1 MRNPIRSDLFSAR
14 RDIVLAL
21 WSISS
26 GVDGHHELKQIASEL
41 DSLSV
46 ALSSTS
52 AANAYAAF
60 AGLVRVV
67 DALVHWRTAVLE
79 GTLDADRFL
88 RSARERHTLWLDEYR
103 EQSSANKMVSAAA
116 AISDINQIAHVL
128 PIVRSIALIPLPV
141 GVFESQKV
149 RLTSHSQVDD
159 SPEDQKLQPEDLTIA
174 FLKFQINGQPAVALQ
189 NLAPG
194 EVHDLEIEVRVSRWP
209 AEQTELRLTPI
220 SVEPKSTYD
229 FPVFSFTKP
238 AGTAPYILHQRGR
251 AVVLLPQGMHARP
264 FEFKYTAEFLLERG
278 EQPVA
283 VVGHRTL
290 LIEGIDVSKFQ
301 ICGYPV
307 LDRKLFEIR
316 DTLRR
321 RSAVPQD
328 ETADALLVLAPLC
341 NVAGRAV
348 QDAEFPGSWTESQFQ
363 SQLRKELR
371 RNTLIGAHL
380 DEHANGGGGITDL
393 SLRGMPIELKVV
405 KNLVTD
411 VGDCERY
418 FAQTASYA
426 VAKGKHT
433 GILCVLDSSEK
444 TTSSRSIDDLLGL
457 QLHEDSGVMICVIV
471 IQGNLAKPSA
481 LSR

>member
-1 MRNPIRSDLFSAR
+1 
-14 RDIVLAL
+14 
-21 WSISS
+21 
-26 GVDGHHELKQIASEL
+26 
-41 DSLSV
+41 
-46 ALSSTS
+46 
-52 AANAYAAF
+52 
-60 AGLVRVV
+60 
-67 DALVHWRTAVLE
+67 
-79 GTLDADRFL
+79 
-88 RSARERHTLWLDEYR
+88 
-103 EQSSANKMVSAAA
+103 
-116 AISDINQIAHVL
+116 
-128 PIVRSIALIPLPV
+128 
-141 GVFESQKV
+141 
-149 RLTSHSQVDD
+149 
-159 SPEDQKLQPEDLTIA
+159 
-174 FLKFQINGQPAVALQ
+174 
-189 NLAPG
+189 
-194 EVHDLEIEVRVSRWP
+194 
-209 AEQTELRLTPI
+209 
-220 SVEPKSTYD
+220 
-229 FPVFSFTKP
+229 
-238 AGTAPYILHQRGR
+238 
-251 AVVLLPQGMHARP
+251 MHARP

-328 ETADALLVLAPLC
+328 ETADALLVLALLC

-405 KNLVTD
+405 KSLVAD

-444 TTSSRSIDDLLGL
+444 ATSSRSIDSLLGL
-457 QLHEDSGVMICVIV
+457 QLHKDSGVMICVIV